1 MSNVWDLDSYVA
13 PGAKRDP
20 KKEGVSYMPTVIDA
34 VAALSSDDR
43 APERLQIFRSRARW
57 LFLIVTFFSV
67 GAFVAGDG
75 DLIGGCL
82 AFGILGSI
90 GWLWLIKIDDRHSPG
105 GIEQRKNELIY
116 ALSIANMNSAERLRM
131 AELDNEASAIE
142 LDKMRLSASHR
153 QSSAIETQLIEDGL
167 THRVYQWLAALY
179 DAGSLADDGR
189 ITCAVLWSA
198 RGGLSPSDRKQV
210 RTILEDFMVQSGAWV
225 VCERR
230 NAWYLNVDRF
240 PTKQAFEG
248 CVGVCVGVHVSSNNQ
263 EEQYSVVG

>member
-1 MSNVWDLDSYVA
+1 MANVWDLDSYVA

-20 KKEGVSYMPTVIDA
+20 KKETVSYMPTVIDA
-34 VAALSSDDR
+34 VTALSSDDR

-57 LFLIVTFFSV
+57 LFLIVTLFSV

-82 AFGILGSI
+82 AFGVLGSI
-90 GWLWLIKIDDRHSPG
+90 GWLWLIKIDDRYSPG
-105 GIEQRKNELIY
+105 GVEQRKNELIY

-142 LDKMRLSASHR
+142 LEKMRVTVSHR
-153 QSSAIETQLIEDGL
+153 QSSAIETQLIGEGL
-167 THRVYQWLAALY
+167 THRVYAWLVALY

-198 RGGLSPSDRKQV
+198 RGGLSPSDRKEVKQ
-210 RTILEDFMVQSGAWV
+210 ILEDFMVASGAWV
-225 VCERR
+225 VAERR
-230 NAWYLNVDRF
+230 NAWYLNIDRF
-240 PTKQAFEG
+240 PTKDDFKG
-248 CVGVCVGVHVSSNNQ
+248 CVGVCVGVHLSCDNSNQ
-263 EEQYSVVG
+263 EYSVVG

>member
-20 KKEGVSYMPTVIDA
+20 KKETVSYVPTVIDA

-43 APERLQIFRSRARW
+43 SPERLQIFRSRLRW
-57 LFLIVTFFSV
+57 LFLLVLFFSV

-82 AFGILGSI
+82 AFGVLGSV
-90 GWLWLIKIDDRHSPG
+90 GWFWLIKIDDRHSPG

-116 ALSIANMNSAERLRM
+116 ALSIANMQSAERLRM

-142 LDKMRLSASHR
+142 LDKMRVSAVHV
-153 QSSAIETQLIEDGL
+153 QSSAIETQLIGEGL
-167 THRVYQWLAALY
+167 THRVYAWLVSLY

-210 RTILEDFMVQSGAWV
+210 RSILEDFMVGSGAWV

-230 NAWYLNVDRF
+230 NAWFLNVERF

-248 CVGVCVGVHVSSNNQ
+248 CVGVCVGVRLSCEDSNQ
-263 EEQYSVVG
+263 EYSVVG

>member
-1 MSNVWDLDSYVA
+1 MSNIWDLDSYVG
-13 PGAKRDP
+13 PGKKPEP
-20 KKEGVSYMPTVIDA
+20 KKETVSYVPTVIDA
-34 VAALSSDDR
+34 VTALSSDDR

-57 LFLIVTFFSV
+57 LFMIVTLFSV

-90 GWLWLIKIDDRHSPG
+90 GWLWLIKIDDRYSPG
-105 GIEQRKNELIY
+105 GVEQRKNELIY

-142 LDKMRLSASHR
+142 LDKMRVRASHL
-153 QSSAIETQLIEDGL
+153 QASAIETQLIEDGL
-167 THRVYQWLAALY
+167 QARVSQWLLSLY
-179 DAGSLADDGR
+179 DGGHLADDGR

-198 RGGLSPSDRKQV
+198 RGGLSPSDRKEA
-210 RTILEDFMVQSGAWV
+210 RRILSSFMDSYGAWV

-230 NAWYLNVDRF
+230 NAWYVNIDRF
-240 PTKQAFEG
+240 PTKEALQG
-248 CVGVCVGVHVSSNNQ
+248 CVGGCVGVHVLTDNEN
-263 EEQYSVVG
+263 E